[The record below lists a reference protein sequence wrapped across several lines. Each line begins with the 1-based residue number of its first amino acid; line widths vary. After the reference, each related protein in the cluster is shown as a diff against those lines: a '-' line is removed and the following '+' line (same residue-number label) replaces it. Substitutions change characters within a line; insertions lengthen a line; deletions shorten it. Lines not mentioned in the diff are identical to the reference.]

1 MIAWLNKFTKYHW
14 IWIVIPQ
21 MGEFMA
27 RKLDLSKVVL
37 KSQEPKNLVGYSV
50 FICYS
55 LLIVLT
61 SLKNQCLI
69 LHKNYFFPKRNMH

>member
-1 MIAWLNKFTKYHW
+1 
-14 IWIVIPQ
+14 
-21 MGEFMA
+21 MA

-37 KSQEPKNLVGYSV
+37 KSQEPKILVGYSV

-55 LLIVLT
+55 LLILLT